1 MFLQQLK
8 VTNFKNYE
16 AQSIEL
22 SEKLN
27 CFVGQNGM
35 GKTNLLDAI
44 HYLCMCKSGITS
56 GSDRLL
62 VRHGEGFFR
71 LDGTFNRL
79 DKKENIVVKYLSGKP
94 KVIERNQVPY
104 SRISEHIG
112 LLPVVM
118 IAPNDTQ
125 LAMEGSEERRRFWNA
140 TISQLDQQY
149 LKHLMTYNKIVS
161 QRNAYLKGKESIKYA
176 LLDIY
181 DEQLIAPAN
190 YILEKRKELTE
201 ILIPIFQNY
210 YERISSGQE
219 TVGIEYK
226 SKLLAT
232 NFETLL
238 KENRDK
244 DRILQRTTTGIHR
257 DDWNFTFNG
266 FPVKKFA
273 SQGQLKSY
281 VLALKLAQ
289 YELLKE
295 QKGLQPVLLLDDI
308 FDKLDHTRVSQLL
321 ELLVQGDFGQVFITD
336 TDKNRIATIVETF
349 NVDYKK
355 FIISNGNAVLEKKE
369 DTNL

>member
-1 MFLQQLK
+1 
-8 VTNFKNYE
+8 
-16 AQSIEL
+16 
-22 SEKLN
+22 
-27 CFVGQNGM
+27 
-35 GKTNLLDAI
+35 
-44 HYLCMCKSGITS
+44 MCKSGVTS

-62 VRHGEGFFR
+62 VRHSEGFFR

-79 DKKENIVVKYLSGKP
+79 KKKENIVVKYLSGKP
-94 KVIERNQVPY
+94 KIIERNQVPY

-140 TISQLDQQY
+140 TLSQLDQEY
-149 LKHLMTYNKIVS
+149 LRHLMNYNKILS
-161 QRNAYLKGKESIKYA
+161 QRNAYLKSKEAVKYS

-181 DEQLIAPAN
+181 DQQLLAPAT
-190 YILEKRKELTE
+190 YILEKRKEFTE

-210 YERISSGQE
+210 YKKISSDQE
-219 TVGIEYK
+219 TVNIEYK
-226 SKLLAT
+226 SKLIET

-238 KENRDK
+238 KESREK

-257 DDWNFTFNG
+257 DDWTFTFNN

-281 VLALKLAQ
+281 VLAIKLAQ
-289 YELLKE
+289 YDLLKE
-295 QKGLQPVLLLDDI
+295 QKQIQPVLLLDDI

-321 ELLVQGDFGQVFITD
+321 ELLVQSDFGQVFITD
-336 TDKNRIATIVETF
+336 TDKNRITAIVESF
-349 NVDYKK
+349 NVDYRK
-355 FIISNGNAVLEKKE
+355 FIITKGNAVLE
-369 DTNL
+369 NS

>member
-1 MFLQQLK
+1 MFLKQLK

-16 AQSIEL
+16 IQTIQL
-22 SEKLN
+22 SDKLN
-27 CFVGQNGM
+27 CFVGKNGM

-44 HYLCMCKSGITS
+44 HYLCMCKSGVVS

-62 VRHGEGFFR
+62 VRHGENFFR
-71 LDGTFNRL
+71 LDGTFYRL
-79 DKKENIVVKYLSGKP
+79 DKKENIVVKYLLGKS
-94 KVIERNQVPY
+94 KVIERNQLPY

-140 TISQLDQQY
+140 TISQLDQVY
-149 LKHLMTYNKIVS
+149 LKYLMDYNKILS
-161 QRNAYLKGKESIKYA
+161 QRNAYLKGKEPIKYS

-181 DEQLIAPAN
+181 DQQLIEPAN
-190 YILEKRKELTE
+190 YILEKRKEFTE
-201 ILIPIFQNY
+201 ILIPVFQNY
-210 YERISSGQE
+210 YERISSAQE
-219 TVGIEYK
+219 TVSIEYK
-226 SKLLAT
+226 SKLLEID
-232 NFETLL
+232 FKILL
-238 KENRDK
+238 KESRDK
-244 DRILQRTTTGIHR
+244 DRILQRTTMGIHR
-257 DDWNFTFNG
+257 DDWIFAFND

-295 QKGLQPVLLLDDI
+295 QKQLQPVLLLDDI
-308 FDKLDHTRVSQLL
+308 FDKLDHTRVSHLL
-321 ELLVQGDFGQVFITD
+321 ELLVQGDFGQIFITD

-349 NVDYKK
+349 NVDYQK
-355 FIISNGNAVLEKKE
+355 FIIENGEAIAK
-369 DTNL
+369 D

>member
-1 MFLQQLK
+1 MFLKQLK
-8 VTNFKNYE
+8 VSNFKNYE
-16 AQSIEL
+16 TQSIEL

-27 CFVGQNGM
+27 CFVGKNGM

-44 HYLCMCKSGITS
+44 HYLCMCKSGVTT

-79 DKKENIVVKYLSGKP
+79 KKKENIVVKYLAGKP

-104 SRISEHIG
+104 KRISEHIG

-125 LAMEGSEERRRFWNA
+125 LAMEGSEERRRFWNS
-140 TISQLDQQY
+140 TISQLDQIY
-149 LKHLMTYNKIVS
+149 LKHLMNYNKILS
-161 QRNAYLKGKESIKYA
+161 QRNAYLKSKEPVKYS
-176 LLDIY
+176 LLDVY
-181 DEQLIAPAN
+181 DQQLLAPAN
-190 YILEKRKELTE
+190 YILEKRKEFTE

-219 TVGIEYK
+219 TVSIQYK
-226 SKLLAT
+226 SKLLET
-232 NFETLL
+232 DFEALL
-238 KENRDK
+238 GESREK

-257 DDWNFTFNG
+257 DDWTFTFNG

-295 QKGLQPVLLLDDI
+295 QKQLQPVLLLDDI

-349 NVDYKK
+349 NVDYHK
-355 FIISNGNAVLEKKE
+355 FVIIDGTAILENDEVL
-369 DTNL
+369 